1 MKMPMK
7 DAIAPLRF
15 ASLLQRFRRSND
27 IAETVAKARF
37 LRRAHA
43 ERPNVGTRS
52 LSSGRP
58 KAGPVGFAHPPLLT
72 LAGLVVPALLV
83 PGAARTQTPG
93 AEEARLI
100 EFGKE
105 IFKSK
110 AVCQYCHKWDASGD
124 QGYGGNAL
132 SLRAT
137 QLTPEQLTEVVKC
150 GRPGTGMPY
159 HDRFAYTDKR
169 CYGFTREQMG
179 KDMPP
184 AGNDFLSNR
193 EVEAVVKYLFAKDVG
208 KGPSTYDDCVD
219 FWGKD
224 TKQCDPMKPK

>member
-1 MKMPMK
+1 MKLSDMKM
-7 DAIAPLRF
+7 
-15 ASLLQRFRRSND
+15 
-27 IAETVAKARF
+27 KARNPIVHCA
-37 LRRAHA
+37 L
-43 ERPNVGTRS
+43 VS
-52 LSSGRP
+52 LAVLVSAP
-58 KAGPVGFAHPPLLT
+58 AFA
-72 LAGLVVPALLV
+72 
-83 PGAARTQTPG
+83 QTPQS
-93 AEEARLI
+93 AEEARFI

-110 AVCQYCHKWDASGD
+110 AVCQFCHKWDASGD

-137 QLTPEQLTEVVKC
+137 KLTLEQMTEVVKC

-169 CYGFTREQMG
+169 CYGYTREQMG
-179 KDMPP
+179 SDMPP

-208 KGPSTYDDCVD
+208 KGPATYDDCTHL
-219 FWGKD
+219 GSPSG
-224 TKQCDPMKPK
+224 CYPG

>member
-1 MKMPMK
+1 MHLKMRMKA
-7 DAIAPLRF
+7 AIKRVDGGVCRMIAAALFPL
-15 ASLLQRFRRSND
+15 
-27 IAETVAKARF
+27 
-37 LRRAHA
+37 
-43 ERPNVGTRS
+43 
-52 LSSGRP
+52 
-58 KAGPVGFAHPPLLT
+58 
-72 LAGLVVPALLV
+72 ALLV
-83 PGAARTQTPG
+83 PGIAGAQTAQS
-93 AEEARLI
+93 AEEARLL

-110 AVCQYCHKWDASGD
+110 AVCQFCHKWDASGD

-137 QLTPEQLTEVVKC
+137 KLTPEQLTEVVKC

-169 CYGFTREQMG
+169 CFGLTREDLG

-184 AGNDFLSNR
+184 IGSEYLQPR
-193 EVEAVVKYLFAKDVG
+193 EIDAVVKYLFARAVG
-208 KGPSTYDDCVD
+208 HGESTYEDCID

-224 TKQCDPMKPK
+224 TRQCEPMKK

>member
-1 MKMPMK
+1 MATGATLVSRRSRFSWVNAVADEMKMKVVMTRYASALVLAAFAALALLAPMG
-7 DAIAPLRF
+7 ALAQAPL
-15 ASLLQRFRRSND
+15 S
-27 IAETVAKARF
+27 
-37 LRRAHA
+37 
-43 ERPNVGTRS
+43 
-52 LSSGRP
+52 
-58 KAGPVGFAHPPLLT
+58 
-72 LAGLVVPALLV
+72 
-83 PGAARTQTPG
+83 

-137 QLTPEQLTEVVKC
+137 QLTPEQMTEVVKC
-150 GRPGTGMPY
+150 GRPTTGMPY

-169 CYGFTREQMG
+169 CYGYTREQMD

-193 EVEAVVKYLFAKDVG
+193 EVDAVVKYLFAKDVG
-208 KGPSTYDDCVD
+208 RGPATYQDCVD
-219 FWGKD
+219 FWGSD
-224 TKQCDPMKPK
+224 TKQCEPMKK

>member
-1 MKMPMK
+1 MMISTTVKTAGRGAK
-7 DAIAPLRF
+7 GQRSTAAVIAF
-15 ASLLQRFRRSND
+15 LLLAAV
-27 IAETVAKARF
+27 I
-37 LRRAHA
+37 
-43 ERPNVGTRS
+43 
-52 LSSGRP
+52 SS
-58 KAGPVGFAHPPLLT
+58 
-72 LAGLVVPALLV
+72 PA
-83 PGAARTQTPG
+83 AAQTPT
-93 AEEARLI
+93 AEEARLL

-137 QLTPEQLTEVVKC
+137 HLRPELLTEVVKC

-169 CYGFTREQMG
+169 CYGHTREEMG
-179 KDMPP
+179 KDVPP
-184 AGNDFLSNR
+184 AGNDFLSQR
-193 EVEAVVKYLFAKDVG
+193 EVDAVVKYLFAKAVG
-208 KGPSTYDDCVD
+208 RGPATYVDCID

-224 TKQCDPMKPK
+224 TRQCDPMKN

>member
-1 MKMPMK
+1 MTATGTTLVSRRSRFPWVNAVADEMKMKVVMARYASALVLAALASLALLTPM
-7 DAIAPLRF
+7 AAHAQAPL
-15 ASLLQRFRRSND
+15 S
-27 IAETVAKARF
+27 
-37 LRRAHA
+37 
-43 ERPNVGTRS
+43 
-52 LSSGRP
+52 
-58 KAGPVGFAHPPLLT
+58 
-72 LAGLVVPALLV
+72 
-83 PGAARTQTPG
+83 

-132 SLRAT
+132 SLRVT

-169 CYGFTREQMG
+169 CYGYTRDEMG

-193 EVEAVVKYLFAKDVG
+193 EVDAVVKYLFAKDVG
-208 KGPSTYDDCVD
+208 KGPATYDDCVD

-224 TKQCDPMKPK
+224 TKQCEPMKK